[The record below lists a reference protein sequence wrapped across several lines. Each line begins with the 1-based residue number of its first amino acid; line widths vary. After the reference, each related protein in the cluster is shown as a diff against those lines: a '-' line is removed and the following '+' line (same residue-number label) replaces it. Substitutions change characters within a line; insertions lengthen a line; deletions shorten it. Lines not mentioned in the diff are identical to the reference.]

1 MSYRKRIWVLDL
13 KLDIGQGSEADY
25 NEWVEL
31 TAKQKELDEQ
41 QSKTNDDEE
50 IN

>member
-1 MSYRKRIWVLDL
+1 MSYKRKIYVLEQ
-13 KLDIGQGSEADY
+13 KLDIGQGSETDY

-41 QSKTNDDEE
+41 QNKTNDDEE